1 MNRRLKLLILLL
13 LTAVLCLS
21 AAIASLRLTET
32 ETNQTESENQPAA
45 GSSAVTL
52 FVESN
57 GLWGARAA
65 NGRVLIEP
73 TWYYLRTM
81 SDTVL
86 IARRSDGKTDRFGL
100 IQTNGDQLVPFLYH
114 AITPA
119 DVSSPDVW
127 LASFMENEQQR
138 YHLYHADGT
147 RWTDTTWDSCVCQ
160 DGILTAGIGSDQY
173 QGILTENGIIW
184 QNWHTEYPIGLHRL
198 TMDFDADTL
207 SRLPDEKTLRQLGE
221 TAASYL
227 RYLFVTKEPPDD
239 SLLSSTDNAALR
251 IGYLD
256 YEECR
261 LRTAA
266 ISSIRMPESEG
277 LPAYTVQMQVCYER
291 RDPDGSRAVIETAMV
306 LTVSRNAAG
315 MYTYSGFFDAQLA
328 AAGR

>member
-32 ETNQTESENQPAA
+32 ETNQTETENQPAA

-100 IQTNGDQLVPFLYH
+100 IQTNGDLLIPFLYY

-119 DVSSPDVW
+119 DASNPDVW
-127 LASFMENEQQR
+127 LASFMENDQQR

-147 RWTDTTWDSCVCQ
+147 RWSDTTWDSCSCQ
-160 DGILTAGIGSDQY
+160 DGILTAEIGSDQY
-173 QGILTENGIIW
+173 EGILTEDGIVW
-184 QNWHTEYPIGLHRL
+184 QSWHTEYPIGLHQL
-198 TMDFDADTL
+198 TMDFDADAL
-207 SRLPDEKTLRQLGE
+207 SRLPDEDTLRQLGE
-221 TAASYL
+221 TAAAYL
-227 RYLFVTKEPPDD
+227 RCLFVTKDSPDD

-256 YEECR
+256 YDNCR
-261 LRTAA
+261 LQSAN
-266 ISSIRMPESEG
+266 ISSIRMPKSEG
-277 LPAYTVQMQVCYER
+277 LPTYRVQIQVRYQREER
-291 RDPDGSRAVIETAMV
+291 DGSRSMIDTAMI
-306 LTVSRNAAG
+306 LTISRNAAG
-315 MYTYSGFFDAQLA
+315 MYTYSGFFDAQMFA
-328 AAGR
+328 AA